1 MMNVMLLHLS
11 FSFCL
16 CKSVILIA
24 ILFDKPVFDFPISKN
39 QQKSRTEIYIERI
52 EILIIQNKQT
62 IFCIVI
68 FIDKIA

>member
-16 CKSVILIA
+16 CKSVILA